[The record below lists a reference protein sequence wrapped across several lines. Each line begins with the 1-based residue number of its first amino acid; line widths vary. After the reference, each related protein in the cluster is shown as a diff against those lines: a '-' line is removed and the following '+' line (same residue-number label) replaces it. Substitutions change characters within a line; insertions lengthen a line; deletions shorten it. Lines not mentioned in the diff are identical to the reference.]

1 MPRRAAA
8 PPPGSPPRHRATDK
22 FGQAGRDQHPAWFCG
37 QARQVPG
44 RCRAGRW
51 GVTVRPPPEVAA
63 LPQPRDNQ
71 LDRASR
77 VSHSRCRYLLRV
89 FTRSSLRSPYSAPHI
104 ASASALISACAN
116 ERTMPRSRSV
126 PACAEREVRHL
137 DSDHAGQVLA
147 LERASVQDAAEG
159 SAKGPNLPYEA
170 EMKADHA
177 IVAPDR

>member
-1 MPRRAAA
+1 LLYRSLGITNSIEPAGYPTPGAGTCCGYSPDPR
-8 PPPGSPPRHRATDK
+8 
-22 FGQAGRDQHPAWFCG
+22 C
-37 QARQVPG
+37 AR
-44 RCRAGRW
+44 R
-51 GVTVRPPPEVAA
+51 
-63 LPQPRDNQ
+63 
-71 LDRASR
+71 
-77 VSHSRCRYLLRV
+77 
-89 FTRSSLRSPYSAPHI
+89 YSAPHI

-147 LERASVQDAAEG
+147 LERGSVQDAAEG